1 MILLVFLGHCSK
13 KETTAPAQSET
24 GILRGTVRNAEDL
37 SVIAGAEVRLEPEL
51 LSTVTDSAGIYM
63 ISGITEG
70 QYRVMV
76 SKQKFIS
83 DTVDQFI
90 QAGQTTTLDFS
101 LIPVFNPVLWKYM
114 TETPIYYSTAA
125 VDDQGTIYVG
135 TGVYLGTT
143 SGSLYAI
150 HPDGT
155 LKWKQDLDHN
165 GTSPVIS
172 EDGTIYIMDTHNVL
186 YAFDES
192 GRLKWRYED
201 WEYNDFAEVGQR
213 NVAIAQDQTLYIY
226 VGFDLYA
233 LNPDGTRL
241 WIFDTGRSGTPCG
254 ASPVIGSDGT
264 IYAILGDNILYAV
277 MPDGKLKWEFYLDTW
292 DEHSFTSPAL
302 DKGDVIIFGTE
313 NGDGGYIYAVYPN
326 GILKWKIFAGRGHP
340 VRASP
345 VIGPDGTIYAG
356 TKAHSHRIPAEL
368 LAISPEGSINWVYT
382 VESVHFTP
390 DDMYSTTTVGAD
402 GVIYFGA
409 ETGFIYALNPD
420 GSLLWKVDTQG
431 GINWPSPTLLGDGTL
446 YIGALKNEGGA
457 LFALQTQSFGLADS
471 PWPTFRQN
479 NKNTGRL
486 SE

>member
-201 WEYNDFAEVGQR
+201 W
-213 NVAIAQDQTLYIY
+213 
-226 VGFDLYA
+226 
-233 LNPDGTRL
+233 
-241 WIFDTGRSGTPCG
+241 
-254 ASPVIGSDGT
+254 
-264 IYAILGDNILYAV
+264 
-277 MPDGKLKWEFYLDTW
+277 
-292 DEHSFTSPAL
+292 
-302 DKGDVIIFGTE
+302 
-313 NGDGGYIYAVYPN
+313 
-326 GILKWKIFAGRGHP
+326 
-340 VRASP
+340 
-345 VIGPDGTIYAG
+345 
-356 TKAHSHRIPAEL
+356 
-368 LAISPEGSINWVYT
+368 
-382 VESVHFTP
+382 
-390 DDMYSTTTVGAD
+390 
-402 GVIYFGA
+402 
-409 ETGFIYALNPD
+409 
-420 GSLLWKVDTQG
+420 
-431 GINWPSPTLLGDGTL
+431 
-446 YIGALKNEGGA
+446 
-457 LFALQTQSFGLADS
+457 
-471 PWPTFRQN
+471 
-479 NKNTGRL
+479 
-486 SE
+486 